1 MAREQDA
8 TLEGLQTA
16 LQMEIDGKEFYLKSS
31 KASKNE
37 LGKELLKKLAA
48 EEDIHRKVFQNIYNT
63 IKNKKAWPD
72 LKFNGDGGKSLRT
85 VFAVALE
92 VMDKSVNSMPEEL
105 DAVNTAMDMENKTYD
120 YYNNRAKQAA
130 YDAEKQLYESLAM
143 QESEHYRILLDYFE
157 FLKDPAGWFVKTEH
171 TSVDGG

>member
-1 MAREQDA
+1 MTGEQDA
-8 TLEGLQTA
+8 TLKGLQTA

-48 EEDIHRKVFQNIYNT
+48 EEDIHRKVFQNIYNA
-63 IKNKKAWPD
+63 IKNKKDWPD
-72 LKFNGDGGKSLRT
+72 LKFSGDGGKSLRT

-92 VMDKSVNSMPEEL
+92 VMDKSVNTMPEEL
-105 DAVNTAMDMENKTYD
+105 DAVKTAMDMENKTYD
-120 YYNNRAKQAA
+120 YYNSRAKQAT

-143 QESEHYRILLDYFE
+143 QESEHFRILLDYFE

-171 TSVDGG
+171 TAVDGG